1 MKHQTKT
8 SAILLA
14 GGSGLRMQSNTPKQ
28 FLELD
33 EKPVALYSFQLFL
46 DMPEIDEIVVVCLED
61 FKELFQS
68 ANSSKPVVFALPGER
83 RQDSVYNGLQAASH
97 KIVCIHDA
105 ARPFIDKTLVSRVLE
120 AGKEFGAA
128 AVGMPVK
135 FTVKEIDEHNFVRNT
150 PDRAN
155 IWEIQTPQ
163 VLQRAIL
170 EEGFAYTNQHKITV
184 TDDVSLA
191 ELVGKRV
198 KLVEGAHT
206 NLKMTVPNDL
216 AIASHILKTL
226 KP

>member
-1 MKHQTKT
+1 MKHQAKT

-14 GGSGLRMQSNTPKQ
+14 GGFGLRMQSNIPKQ
-28 FLELD
+28 FLEID

-61 FKELFQS
+61 FRDLFQCP
-68 ANSSKPVVFALPGER
+68 NSSKRVVFALPGER
-83 RQDSVYNGLQAASH
+83 RQDSVNNGLQAASH
-97 KIVCIHDA
+97 EIICIHDA
-105 ARPFIDKTLVSRVLE
+105 ARPFIDKTLVLRVLA
-120 AGKEFGAA
+120 AGNEYGAA

-135 FTVKEIDEHNFVRNT
+135 FTVKEIDDQNFVRNT
-150 PDRAN
+150 PDRAT

-163 VLQRAIL
+163 VLHRAIL
-170 EEGFAYTNQHKITV
+170 EEGFAYAHQHKITV

-198 KLVEGAHT
+198 KLVEGSHT